1 MPALKISGGRR
12 LALGLAVLM
21 LALAMWRAS
30 LPALDWNRGAI
41 AHGQWYRLL
50 TAHLVHL
57 GSSHLLMNVMAL
69 ILLAE
74 LFWQQLR
81 AREVALILLAS
92 AFGVSLGLL
101 WMLPDLWRYA
111 GLSGVLHGAW
121 AGSALL
127 LLHTRSADPAR
138 PWWAVALLLLAAKL
152 LIENL
157 HGSGLTAEAIGAP
170 VILPSHALGALA
182 GVCCAGLMI
191 FAQSRLRNFRPRLA
205 ALPVFD

>member
-12 LALGLAVLM
+12 LALGLALLM
-21 LALAMWRAS
+21 LVLAAWPGS
-30 LPALDWNRGAI
+30 LPALDWNRGAL
-41 AHGQWYRLL
+41 AGGQWHRLL

-57 GSSHLLMNVMAL
+57 GSAHLLMNGMAL
-69 ILLAE
+69 LLLAE
-74 LFWQQLR
+74 LFWQHLR
-81 AREVALILLAS
+81 ARDVALVLFAS
-92 AFGVSLGLL
+92 ALGVSLGML

-127 LLHTRSADPAR
+127 LLHGRRADPAR
-138 PWWAVALLLLAAKL
+138 SWWALALLLLAAKL
-152 LIENL
+152 LIENF
-157 HGSGLTAEAIGAP
+157 HGSGFSAPAIGAA

-191 FAQSRLRNFRPRLA
+191 FAQSRLRNFGSRLA